1 MAKIFADECINYDLV
16 LSLRKAGFDVLTVGE
31 AKLIGRD
38 DETIYKFTQTNHRIL
53 LTFDRGFGDI
63 FRFDIAKSY
72 GVIIVLISR
81 IDRKNI
87 ADIIIKFLNRFEI
100 RKLRGKLVII
110 AGNKIRISQR

>member
-16 LSLRKAGFDVLTVGE
+16 LALRKAGFDVLTVKE
-31 AKLIGRD
+31 VKLIGCD
-38 DETIYKFTQTNHRIL
+38 DETIYNFAQTNRRIL

-63 FRFDIAKSY
+63 FRFDIVKSY

-87 ADIIIKFLNRFEI
+87 ADIIIKFLNGFKT